1 MVCVTLRHRE
11 DTVGAVRM
19 KTVVAG
25 LTSIA
30 LLLAGCSSEPS
41 GGSSETTLEMW
52 TFKQT
57 HVKPLEAAA
66 ASFKQQT
73 GITVKVTAYTPDD
86 AFKSKIMSAAA
97 TKNLADVMEVHAAGE
112 DFVLGGAGILADLK
126 DNVNDAWKARFLK
139 GTADAGL
146 VSEDR
151 YQRSTKPKAADAG
164 IKQGQLFSIPF
175 TTGAFGI
182 VYANKA
188 KLTAAGLDPAK
199 PPTTWAEFLSWLKAT
214 TAKDPQAGGLT
225 LGLKVSSTGF
235 NWTFQPLAYA
245 YLGKEKYQALFGKD
259 AAKAFGSADGEKV
272 LALYDQLTPYWTP
285 GTQTLGIDDADRAF
299 AQGKSAFNIGGTF
312 TLAAIQQEGTMK
324 ASDLIAFSLPAAEG
338 GSVSELK
345 LAPLALTGL
354 SMSAQTKQPEAVIK
368 WMDYLT
374 TVDQAGAFAK
384 ASLDLPG
391 ADLGDKAAELLGP
404 ELASLQKTF
413 GTPGPGTY
421 DAFDTTFQSPTYDP
435 VIAGDALVKLSP
447 LKQEPAAA
455 TNRQLGTIIA
465 DSWK

>member
-1 MVCVTLRHRE
+1 MGV
-11 DTVGAVRM
+11 VR
-19 KTVVAG
+19 VLSAG
-25 LTSIA
+25 LASIA
-30 LLLAGCSSEPS
+30 LLLSGCSSDS
-41 GGSSETTLEMW
+41 SSGSSDITLEMW

-66 ASFKQQT
+66 AGFRQQT

-86 AFKSKIMSAAA
+86 TFKSKIMSAAS
-97 TKNLADVMEVHAAGE
+97 TRNLADVMEVHAAGE
-112 DFVLGGAGILADLK
+112 DFVLGGSGILADLSG
-126 DNVNDAWKARFLK
+126 NVSDAWKGRFLK

-164 IKQGQLFSIPF
+164 IKQGQLFSVPF

-182 VYANKA
+182 VYASRA

-199 PPTTWAEFLSWLKAT
+199 PPATWAEFVSWLRAT
-214 TAKDPQAGGLT
+214 SAKDPQAGGLT
-225 LGLKVSSTGF
+225 LGLKASSTGF
-235 NWTFQPLAYA
+235 NWALQPLAYA
-245 YLGKEKYQALFGKD
+245 YLGKERYQALFGKD
-259 AAKAFGSADGEKV
+259 AGKAFGGPDGEKV

-285 GTQTLGIDDADRAF
+285 GTQTLGIDEADRAF

-312 TLAAIQQEGTMK
+312 TLAAIQQEGMK
-324 ASDLIAFSLPAAEG
+324 AGDLITFGLPAAEG
-338 GSVSELK
+338 GSVSRLK

-354 SMSAQTKQPEAVIK
+354 SMSAQTKQSEAVIK

-374 TVDQAGAFAK
+374 TADQAGAFAK

-404 ELASLQKTF
+404 ELAALQKTF
-413 GTPGPGTY
+413 GTPGPDTY
-421 DAFDTTFQSPTYDP
+421 DAFDTTFQSPAYDP
-435 VIAGDALVKLSP
+435 VVAGDSLIKMSP
-447 LKQEPAAA
+447 LKQESAAA
-455 TNRQLGTIIA
+455 TNRRLGTIIA